1 MFMLEV
7 IIVLLVIAF
16 MLISLYRDLMQPAL
30 VFLMAILV
38 FFFTGIITIEEILS
52 GVSNESILLIFL
64 LIIVSEI
71 IKKTTVLNIAIDK
84 LLRPGLSYKAF
95 IARLSAMVSFTSGWI
110 NNTPLVAFMMPYVLE
125 WSSKKGISASKV
137 LIPLSYAALMG
148 GTITLIG
155 TSTNLIVNGL
165 SMEAGNPSLY
175 LFNFAW
181 VGIPASVIG
190 MLYLVFWGSK
200 LLPDRKNILDEFSE
214 QTREYLVETIIPPMS
229 KLTGKTIE
237 QANLRN
243 LRDLF
248 LVQILRDDMIIAPVS
263 PTEVIQKNDHLYFAG
278 DTKKI
283 LNLVEGTKNLVLPF
297 GSKMINQNKNNI
309 IEVVIPNNSKL
320 RNQTAKSFDF
330 RKKYDAAIIAIQ
342 RNGEKL
348 SGPLGEIPFK
358 VGDMLLLV
366 TGNNFTAENDQDL
379 NVITKVK
386 QIDRMPNWKIYW
398 FFIFLAGAFALSVA
412 KMLSLFVGLLVV
424 IAYTS
429 VVKMVKLDE
438 VKRSIDFNLF
448 FTLVLALAVG
458 KAITNSGL
466 ASLFGDTLIGF
477 FKSSPLYSLIALYI
491 LTNIISMFVTNAAA
505 VAITFPVAM
514 AVAGEL
520 GISDIRPFILVIAYA
535 ASAEFMTPFGYQ
547 TNLMVYGPGGYKF
560 KDYVKVGFPIS
571 VIYLIV
577 TIGILSFVFDIRP

>member
-1 MFMLEV
+1 MLEI
-7 IIVLLVIAF
+7 IIVLLVIVF

-30 VFLMAILV
+30 VFLMAVLI
-38 FFFTGIITIEEILS
+38 FFFTGIITVEEILS

-71 IKKTTVLNIAIDK
+71 IKKTAVLNVAIDK
-84 LLRPGLSYKAF
+84 LLRPDLSYKVF
-95 IARLSAMVSFTSGWI
+95 IARLSGMVSFTSGWI

-125 WSSKKGISASKV
+125 WANKKGISASKV
-137 LIPLSYAALMG
+137 MIPLSYAALMG

-181 VGIPASVIG
+181 VGIPASIIG
-190 MLYLVFWGSK
+190 LLYLVFWGSK

-229 KLTGKTIE
+229 KFTGRTIE

-243 LRDLF
+243 LKDLF

-263 PTEVIQKNDHLYFAG
+263 PTEIIQKNDHLYFAG

-283 LNLVEGTKNLVLPF
+283 LNLVEGTKNLILPF

-348 SGPLGEIPFK
+348 SGPLGEMPFK

-398 FFIFLAGAFALSVA
+398 FFLVLALAFALSVA

-458 KAITNSGL
+458 KAITNSGM
-466 ASLFGDTLIGF
+466 AALFGDGLIGF

-491 LTNIISMFVTNAAA
+491 ITNVISMFVTNAAA

-520 GISDIRPFILVIAYA
+520 GVSDIRPFILVIAYA

-560 KDYVKVGFPIS
+560 KDYIKVGFPIS
-571 VIYLIV
+571 IIYLIV
-577 TIGILSFVFDIRP
+577 TIGILSYVFDIRP

>member
-1 MFMLEV
+1 MLEV

-30 VFLMAILV
+30 VFLMAVLV
-38 FFFTGIITIEEILS
+38 FFFSGIITIEEILS

-71 IKKTTVLNIAIDK
+71 IKKSAVLNILIDK
-84 LLRPGLSYKAF
+84 FLRPDLSYKSF
-95 IARLSAMVSFTSGWI
+95 IARLSGMVSFSSGWI
-110 NNTPLVAFMMPYVLE
+110 NNTPLVAFMMPYVME
-125 WSSKKGISASKV
+125 WANKKGISASKV

-181 VGIPASVIG
+181 VGIPASLIG
-190 MLYLVFWGSK
+190 MVYLVFWGSK

-229 KLTGKTIE
+229 KFTGKTIE

-348 SGPLGEIPFK
+348 SGPLGEMPFK

-466 ASLFGDTLIGF
+466 ASLFGDSLIGF

-514 AVAGEL
+514 AVASEL

-577 TIGILSFVFDIRP
+577 TIGILSYVFDIRP

>member
-1 MFMLEV
+1 MFMLDI

-30 VFLMAILV
+30 VFLMAILI
-38 FFFTGIITIEEILS
+38 FFFTGIITLEEILS

-71 IKKTTVLNIAIDK
+71 IKKTAVLNIAIDK

-95 IARLSAMVSFTSGWI
+95 LARLSGMVSFTSGWI

-125 WSSKKGISASKV
+125 WANKKGISASKV

-165 SMEAGNPSLY
+165 SMEAGNPSFY

-181 VGIPASVIG
+181 VGIPASIIG
-190 MLYLVFWGSK
+190 LLYLVFWGSK

-229 KLTGKTIE
+229 KFTGKTIE

-248 LVQILRDDMIIAPVS
+248 LVQILRDDLIIAPVS

-278 DTKKI
+278 NTKKI
-283 LNLVEGTKNLVLPF
+283 LNLVEGTKNLILPF

-348 SGPLGEIPFK
+348 SGPLGEISFK

-398 FFIFLAGAFALSVA
+398 FFIFLSVAFALSVA

-458 KAITNSGL
+458 KAITNSGM
-466 ASLFGDTLIGF
+466 ATLFGEEMIGL
-477 FKSSPLYSLIALYI
+477 FKGSPLYSLIALYI
-491 LTNIISMFVTNAAA
+491 ITNIISMFVTNAAA

-514 AVAGEL
+514 AVVGEL
-520 GISDIRPFILVIAYA
+520 GVPDFRPYVLVIAYA

-560 KDYVKVGFPIS
+560 KDYIRVGFPIS
-571 VIYLIV
+571 IIYLIV
-577 TIGILSFVFDIRP
+577 TIGILSYVFDIRP

>member
-1 MFMLEV
+1 
-7 IIVLLVIAF
+7 
-16 MLISLYRDLMQPAL
+16 
-30 VFLMAILV
+30 
-38 FFFTGIITIEEILS
+38 
-52 GVSNESILLIFL
+52 
-64 LIIVSEI
+64 
-71 IKKTTVLNIAIDK
+71 
-84 LLRPGLSYKAF
+84 
-95 IARLSAMVSFTSGWI
+95 
-110 NNTPLVAFMMPYVLE
+110 
-125 WSSKKGISASKV
+125 
-137 LIPLSYAALMG
+137 
-148 GTITLIG
+148 
-155 TSTNLIVNGL
+155 
-165 SMEAGNPSLY
+165 
-175 LFNFAW
+175 
-181 VGIPASVIG
+181 
-190 MLYLVFWGSK
+190 
-200 LLPDRKNILDEFSE
+200 
-214 QTREYLVETIIPPMS
+214 
-229 KLTGKTIE
+229 
-237 QANLRN
+237 
-243 LRDLF
+243 
-248 LVQILRDDMIIAPVS
+248 
-263 PTEVIQKNDHLYFAG
+263 
-278 DTKKI
+278 
-283 LNLVEGTKNLVLPF
+283 
-297 GSKMINQNKNNI
+297 
-309 IEVVIPNNSKL
+309 
-320 RNQTAKSFDF
+320 
-330 RKKYDAAIIAIQ
+330 
-342 RNGEKL
+342 
-348 SGPLGEIPFK
+348 
-358 VGDMLLLV
+358 
-366 TGNNFTAENDQDL
+366 
-379 NVITKVK
+379 
-386 QIDRMPNWKIYW
+386 MPNWKIYW

>member
-1 MFMLEV
+1 MLEI
-7 IIVLLVIAF
+7 IIVLLVVAF

-30 VFLMAILV
+30 VFLMAVLV
-38 FFFTGIITIEEILS
+38 FFFSGIITIEEILS

-71 IKKTTVLNIAIDK
+71 IKKTAVLNIAIDK

-125 WSSKKGISASKV
+125 WSNKKGISASKV

-181 VGIPASVIG
+181 VGIPASIIG
-190 MLYLVFWGSK
+190 LLYLVFWGSK

-229 KLTGKTIE
+229 KFTGKTIE

-283 LNLVEGTKNLVLPF
+283 LNLVEGTKNLILPF

-348 SGPLGEIPFK
+348 SGPLGEMPFK

-398 FFIFLAGAFALSVA
+398 FFIFLALAFALSVA
-412 KMLSLFVGLLVV
+412 KVLSLFVGLLVV

-458 KAITNSGL
+458 KAITNSGM
-466 ASLFGDTLIGF
+466 ATLFGDGMIGF

-491 LTNIISMFVTNAAA
+491 ITNVISMFVTNAAA

-520 GISDIRPFILVIAYA
+520 GVSDIRPYILVIAYA

-560 KDYVKVGFPIS
+560 KDYVRVGFPIS
-571 VIYLIV
+571 IIYLIV
-577 TIGILSFVFDIRP
+577 TIGILSYVFDIRP